1 MSAASGSAAGVASI
15 GADSIRRAAAG
26 LEGVAVRTP
35 LEALPP
41 IEAQPGVDVLLKCE
55 FLQPVG
61 AFKIRG
67 AYTAV
72 SRLSAEERRR
82 GVITHS
88 SGNHGQAI
96 AFAARQFG
104 IPAVIVMPAD
114 APGIKQEGVRRH
126 GAEIALVEDRTE
138 RLPRCEA
145 LAAERG
151 MVVVPPYENPDV
163 IAGQAT
169 CGLEILEQCPAVRTI
184 LVPVGGGGLIAGI
197 ASAVRHFGPGVRVI
211 GVEPEGAP
219 KLGRAL
225 EAGHPVR
232 LERSDSIA
240 DGLLPHAI
248 GTLPFAVM
256 DGVVT
261 ESVQVSEDEIR
272 AAVRYLYETTGHRIE
287 PSGAVTV
294 AALLAGRV
302 RVEGP
307 AVAIAS
313 GGNVD
318 PQLFDRLVH

>member
-1 MSAASGSAAGVASI
+1 MSAASVS
-15 GADSIRRAAAG
+15 ADSIRRAAAG

-35 LEALPP
+35 LAKLPP
-41 IEAQPGVDVLLKCE
+41 LDAQPGVEVYLKCE
-55 FLQPVG
+55 HLQPVG

-67 AYTAV
+67 AFTAV
-72 SRLSAEERRR
+72 SRLSEAERRR

-96 AFAARQFG
+96 AFAARHFG

-114 APGIKQEGVRRH
+114 APAIKQQGVARH
-126 GAEIALVEDRTE
+126 GAEISLVEDRTE

-151 MVVVPPYENPDV
+151 LVVVPPYENPDV

-197 ASAVRHFGPGVRVI
+197 ASAVRHFGPGVRVV
-211 GVEPEGAP
+211 GVEPERAP
-219 KLGRAL
+219 KLARAL
-225 EAGHPVR
+225 EAGRPVR
-232 LERSDSIA
+232 LDHTDSIA
-240 DGLLPHAI
+240 DGLLPQAI

-256 DGVVT
+256 AGVVT
-261 ESVQVSEDEIR
+261 ESVQVSEEEIA
-272 AAVRYLYETTGHRIE
+272 AAVRYLYEATGQTVE

-294 AALLAGRV
+294 AALLTGRV

-307 AVAIAS
+307 AVAVAS

-318 PQLFDRLVH
+318 PDLFHRLVH